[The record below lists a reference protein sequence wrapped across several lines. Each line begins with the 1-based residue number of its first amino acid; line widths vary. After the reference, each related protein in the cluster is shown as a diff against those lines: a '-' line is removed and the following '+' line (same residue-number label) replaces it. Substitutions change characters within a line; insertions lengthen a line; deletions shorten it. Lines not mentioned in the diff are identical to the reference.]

1 MLKIGVQA
9 PDFSVYDHNGNK
21 ISLKDFRGKKIVLWF
36 YPKADTPGC
45 TMEGQAFRDQFQKFQ
60 NKGVVILGV
69 SLDSQT
75 ENKAFA
81 EKFSFPFPLLCDV
94 KREISIAYK
103 AIGGQDDKYAARVS
117 YVIDKDGKI
126 MEAIEKVDVKSHAG
140 DLCSRL

>member
-1 MLKIGVQA
+1 MLVIGAQA
-9 PDFSVYDHNGNK
+9 PDFSVYDHNGSK
-21 ISLKDFRGKKIVLWF
+21 ISLKDYRGKKVILWF

-45 TMEGQAFRDQFQKFQ
+45 TIEGQAFRDQFKRFQ
-60 NKGVVILGV
+60 DKDAVVFGV

-94 KREISIAYK
+94 KREVSIAYK
-103 AIGGQDDKYAARVS
+103 AVGGPDDKYAARIS

-126 MEAIEKVDVKSHAG
+126 TEAIEKVDVKTHAT